1 MLNISLFR
9 IMGKF
14 VRKEKPQA
22 DLVLAATAKGAP
34 KNAVKTTTFKAKSAI
49 NAKQAKVPNITKP
62 KAALIVSTKT
72 VQDEDVDVP
81 KAVPI
86 TSPITPAAPQAPV
99 VERHI
104 TKKEK
109 IQNRRDNLMR
119 KVDSALEAKR
129 SVQLKAKAQKKLKR
143 QSIKQVSKTT
153 AQGVRSAI
161 ADMSQLKNAL
171 LSLDD
176 DLPSLSSLFKL
187 KSKELKTGV
196 PKFDARAKRAAAEK
210 IAGSKPPRKV
220 SKTTNTLSKKQEFM
234 DRYNYF
240 QKLSNDK
247 TFKANPRAVIAAH
260 IRNRQAEHL

>member
-1 MLNISLFR
+1 
-9 IMGKF
+9 MGKF
-14 VRKEKPQA
+14 VRKEKLRP
-22 DLVLAATAKGAP
+22 DLVLAPTAKGAP
-34 KNAVKTTTFKAKSAI
+34 KNAIKTTTFKAKAVLS
-49 NAKQAKVPNITKP
+49 AKQARVKKITKP
-62 KAALIVSTKT
+62 KASLIISTKT
-72 VQDEDVDVP
+72 VKSEDEEAP
-81 KAVPI
+81 LAVPI
-86 TSPITPAAPQAPV
+86 TAPIAPALPSAPI

-104 TKKEK
+104 KKKEK

-129 SVQLKAKAQKKLKR
+129 TVQLKAKAQKKLKK
-143 QSIKQVSKTT
+143 QTIKQVSRTT

-161 ADMSQLKNAL
+161 ADMTQMKNAL

-240 QKLSNDK
+240 QKLCNDK

-260 IRNRQAEHL
+260 IRNRQADQKFT